1 MKRRLFWKL
10 SAVIVAGTVLLFW
23 LIHILV
29 NKTEQHMSFIDEAH
43 QQTLY
48 EYAARAEQLYISGDD
63 AQLSQWL
70 QTIREK
76 EDTWVAL
83 VQPKIEPIAGSQLSD
98 EFRERFRLGRSIDWK
113 IHLYFKTNPVM
124 DVVFADGI
132 THFLITLPQRM
143 RPGT

>member
-48 EYAARAEQLYISGDD
+48 E
-63 AQLSQWL
+63 
-70 QTIREK
+70 
-76 EDTWVAL
+76 
-83 VQPKIEPIAGSQLSD
+83 
-98 EFRERFRLGRSIDWK
+98 
-113 IHLYFKTNPVM
+113 
-124 DVVFADGI
+124 
-132 THFLITLPQRM
+132 
-143 RPGT
+143 